1 MEFLLPVP
9 VPRMLAGKRSSHLFQ
24 NVQFHHAFERRR
36 LSSCQNRG
44 VNLIRREDELVRT
57 VKLYQKAELE
67 SVGKQEN
74 TISG

>member
-9 VPRMLAGKRSSHLFQ
+9 AARMLGGKRSSRLFQ
-24 NVQFHHAFERRR
+24 NMQFHHGFERRQVRR
-36 LSSCQNRG
+36 LSKSWRH
-44 VNLIRREDELVRT
+44 LSRRKDEVVRT

-74 TISG
+74 TIFG

>member
-9 VPRMLAGKRSSHLFQ
+9 AARMLGGKRSSQLLKPATSSRFRAAQ
-24 NVQFHHAFERRR
+24 VKR
-36 LSSCQNRG
+36 LSKSWRH
-44 VNLIRREDELVRT
+44 LSRRKDEVVRT

-74 TISG
+74 TIFG